1 MFTPK
6 SPLVALALVAG
17 TVSAFAQPDAKEERI
32 NAAFLLAL
40 GRRPAPSELSQWKAQ
55 APGDVASVVA
65 ALDRTLDAATSR
77 DVAARA
83 AVDAFGR
90 ELSSAPLAKAAGAGG
105 DYTSLMK
112 AHIQALAADHEAYAQ
127 VVRGAYQLVLG
138 RGPYEIETKYWQ
150 EKPVL
155 SFVML
160 AGCLENWARRN
171 QPGLMVTAGTPT
183 VSANCRWLDTVT
195 LSRAVAAE
203 ARAATGLQPEGN
215 PDLAAA
221 IGRNVIAAGGGAVAS
236 NGGIAFVAA
245 GRPPG

>member
-1 MFTPK
+1 MITLK
-6 SPLVALALVAG
+6 SPLLALALAG
-17 TVSAFAQPDAKEERI
+17 TVTAFAQSDVKEERI

-40 GRRPAPSELSQWKAQ
+40 GRPPVPAELSQWKAR

-65 ALDRTLDAATSR
+65 ALDRTLDVATSR
-77 DVAARA
+77 EVAIRA
-83 AVDAFGR
+83 AADAFGR
-90 ELSSAPLAKAAGAGG
+90 EPSSAELAKAVDARA
-105 DYTSLMK
+105 DYTGLMK
-112 AHIQALAADHEAYAQ
+112 AHLQTLTADRAAFAQ
-127 VVRGAYQLVLG
+127 VLRGAYQLVLG
-138 RGPYEIETKYWQ
+138 RDPYEIETKYWQ
-150 EKPVL
+150 DKPVL

-183 VSANCRWLDTVT
+183 VSANCRWLRTVA

-203 ARAATGLQPEGN
+203 ARAASGLLPDGN

-221 IGRNVIAAGGGAVAS
+221 IGRNVIAVGGGAVAS